1 MQKTGLTD
9 IFLIPV
15 NNQIPVYKA
24 VFGMVTNNRANYQLG
39 DPSASLLLTN
49 EKAVFWNRTKFQ

>member
-24 VFGMVTNNRANYQLG
+24 VFGMVTNN
-39 DPSASLLLTN
+39 
-49 EKAVFWNRTKFQ
+49 